1 MWTNPLANLIDALI
15 HKEITATNGYEI
27 IALYEEAIQQEEPI
41 LYLVHILT
49 CEDGPIQSVIDH
61 KNLYRR
67 LTAVRLTTDEDPS
80 KPSI

>member
-1 MWTNPLANLIDALI
+1 MWSNLLANLMDALI
-15 HKEITATNGYEI
+15 HKEITATSGYEI

-41 LYLVHILT
+41 LYVVHILT